1 MVIGALT
8 NIALDYLFIAWLQ
21 WELTGA
27 AIATT
32 LAQVVVTLLGLAYF
46 FSARANMRLTRR
58 CLRLEWHSLPKIF
71 AIGVSSFLCMP
82 MVLPWLRCTTP

>member
-1 MVIGALT
+1 PNLATLLMVIGALT

-71 AIGVSSFLCMP
+71 A
-82 MVLPWLRCTTP
+82 